1 MCKAMEDRIV
11 LERKEEREK
20 EKLEIAYR
28 MIEKGFDI
36 NTIIELV
43 QIDKEKL
50 LETIDKNI

>member
-1 MCKAMEDRIV
+1 MCKAMEDRIT

-28 MIEKGFDI
+28 MIKKGFDI

-50 LETIDKNI
+50 LDTIDKKI